1 MKFNN
6 IHMDNYKDIIH
17 RCGNDLNKVVY
28 DMIATREKEASQN
41 LPLLPLELIPL
52 SERLGKTDFT
62 LVVSGEVNRGKSTFI
77 NAIIGSDI
85 LPTFDKETTS
95 QVFKIKNSD
104 KESYAVVYGN
114 GDRESIKR
122 EDLVKYGTQLDA
134 AIVNV
139 DETESRRILFI
150 EVCYPIKNLPVG
162 VTIVDTPGIGST
174 FKEHTEIAKGFMQ
187 EADAI
192 IYLCS
197 SKHPLVKVDIDFIAK
212 SILPLPTSPN
222 MLFVM
227 SKADQADSEEAL
239 QKLVSRSQDQLISNF
254 RDYTNIGKVVIPVDG
269 LSLRDSNNAD
279 SKEEKDA
286 LRFVS
291 NFEKVNDA
299 IVRLIERQKFCW
311 LIATF
316 NSAAKYYKLVN
327 AYLDK
332 QIKEYDL
339 NEENREAKLTSLN
352 ARLERVEEE
361 LGFSRQRVVLTE
373 VSNILSSLRAEI
385 KKEFTS
391 DKSTLIKKYNN
402 KIDELP
408 KGLSSEALNE
418 EAHRLFKDV
427 VEDAVS
433 SWEELCGTTVRQIQ
447 SSLNIYH
454 KECQV
459 EIEEEYNL
467 ETNTDNEFSVD
478 LNVTMTERIDAMRG
492 KYFSALF
499 GTTVGVFAINA
510 LAATSATVASI
521 VSSTAFLG
529 PAGWIIG
536 GGTILYGLFYGN
548 KKAKEKAF
556 AKAKGE
562 IKGHISEI
570 LEELYNQLTQTS
582 LMEGKHESMLHSFEK
597 SMEDGATDTISEIY
611 SRTKKELESAK
622 RTLLA
627 SANTANRVKVVNQQ
641 TLWNNLAIN
650 LQKIVSDLKE
660 LKAEFEGI

>member
-1 MKFNN
+1 MESF
-6 IHMDNYKDIIH
+6 KDIIH
-17 RCGNDLNKVVY
+17 RCGKDLGKIVC
-28 DMIATREKEASQN
+28 DMVATCDKEVSQN
-41 LPLLPLELIPL
+41 LPLLPLELKPL
-52 SERLGKTDFT
+52 SERLDKTEFT

-77 NAIIGSDI
+77 NAIIGADI

-104 KESYAVVYGN
+104 IESYSVVYGN
-114 GDRESIKR
+114 GDRKCIKR
-122 EDLVKYGTQLDA
+122 EDLVKYGTQLDSLT
-134 AIVNV
+134 VNIE
-139 DETESRRILFI
+139 DSENSRILFI
-150 EVCYPIKNLPVG
+150 EVCYPIKNLPAG

-197 SKHPLVKVDIDFIAK
+197 AKHPMVKVDIDFITK

-222 MLFVM
+222 VLFVM

-239 QKLVSRSQDQLISNF
+239 RTLVVRAQDQLAANF
-254 RDYTNIGKVVIPVDG
+254 KNYDGIGKIVIPVDS
-269 LSLRDSNNAD
+269 LSLRDSNFAA
-279 SKEEKDA
+279 SAEEKDA
-286 LRFVS
+286 LRYVS
-291 NFEKVNDA
+291 NFEEVNEA
-299 IVRLIERQKFCW
+299 IIRLIERQKFCW
-311 LIATF
+311 LVATF

-352 ARLERVEEE
+352 NRLERVEEE
-361 LGFSRQRVVLTE
+361 LGLSRQRVVLTE
-373 VSNILSSLRAEI
+373 VSNILSSLRSEI

-391 DKSTLIKKYNN
+391 DKSCLVTKYYNQVDD
-402 KIDELP
+402 IS

-418 EAHRLFKDV
+418 EAQRLFKDV

-433 SWEELCGTTVRQIQ
+433 SWEELCATAVRQIQ
-447 SSLNIYH
+447 SALNIYH

-467 ETNTDNEFSVD
+467 DANTDNDFSVD

-521 VSSTAFLG
+521 VSSSAFLG

-548 KKAKEKAF
+548 RKAKEKAF
-556 AKAKGE
+556 TKAKSE
-562 IKGHISEI
+562 IKKHISEV
-570 LEELYNQLTQTS
+570 LEEIYSQLTQTS
-582 LMEGKHESMLHSFEK
+582 LLEGKHESMLHSFEK
-597 SMEDGATDTISEIY
+597 AMEDSATNTISEIY
-611 SRTKKELESAK
+611 NRTKKELEGAK
-622 RTLLA
+622 RALLA

-641 TLWNNLAIN
+641 TLWNNFAIS
-650 LQKIVSDLKE
+650 LQKIALDLKA
-660 LKAEFEGI
+660 LKAEFELI

>member
-1 MKFNN
+1 MESF
-6 IHMDNYKDIIH
+6 KDIIH
-17 RCGNDLNKVVY
+17 RCGKDLGKIVCDMVV
-28 DMIATREKEASQN
+28 TRDKEVSQN
-41 LPLLPLELIPL
+41 LPLLPLELKPL
-52 SERLGKTDFT
+52 SERLDKTEFT

-77 NAIIGSDI
+77 NAIIGADI

-104 KESYAVVYGN
+104 IESYSVVYGN
-114 GDRESIKR
+114 GDRKCIKR
-122 EDLVKYGTQLDA
+122 EDLVKYGTQLDSLT
-134 AIVNV
+134 VNIEGSG
-139 DETESRRILFI
+139 DSRILFI
-150 EVCYPIKNLPVG
+150 EVCYPIKNLPAG

-197 SKHPLVKVDIDFIAK
+197 AKHPMVKVDIDFITK

-222 MLFVM
+222 VLFVM

-239 QKLVSRSQDQLISNF
+239 RTLVVRAQDQLAANF
-254 RDYTNIGKVVIPVDG
+254 KNYDSIGKIVIPVDS
-269 LSLRDSNNAD
+269 LSLRDSNFAA
-279 SKEEKDA
+279 SAEEKDA
-286 LRFVS
+286 LRYVS
-291 NFEKVNDA
+291 NFEEVNEA
-299 IVRLIERQKFCW
+299 IIRLIERQKFCW
-311 LIATF
+311 LVATF

-352 ARLERVEEE
+352 NRLERVEEE
-361 LGFSRQRVVLTE
+361 LGLSRQRVVLTE
-373 VSNILSSLRAEI
+373 VSNILSSLRSEI

-391 DKSTLIKKYNN
+391 DKSCLVTKYYN
-402 KIDELP
+402 KVDDLS

-418 EAHRLFKDV
+418 EAQRLFKDV
-427 VEDAVS
+427 LEDAVS
-433 SWEELCGTTVRQIQ
+433 CWEELCATAVRQIQ
-447 SSLNIYH
+447 SALNIYH

-467 ETNTDNEFSVD
+467 DANTDNDFSVD

-521 VSSTAFLG
+521 VSSSAFLG

-548 KKAKEKAF
+548 RKAKEKAF
-556 AKAKGE
+556 TKAKSE
-562 IKGHISEI
+562 IKKHISEV
-570 LEELYNQLTQTS
+570 LEEIYNQLTQTS
-582 LMEGKHESMLHSFEK
+582 LLEGKHESMLHSFEK
-597 SMEDGATDTISEIY
+597 AMEDSATNTISEIY
-611 SRTKKELESAK
+611 NRTKKELEGAK
-622 RTLLA
+622 RALLA

-641 TLWNNLAIN
+641 TLWNNFAIS
-650 LQKIVSDLKE
+650 LQKMALDLKA
-660 LKAEFEGI
+660 LKAEFELI

>member
-1 MKFNN
+1 MEIF
-6 IHMDNYKDIIH
+6 KDIIH
-17 RCGNDLNKVVY
+17 RCGKDLGKIVCEMV
-28 DMIATREKEASQN
+28 ATRDKEVSQN
-41 LPLLPLELIPL
+41 LPLLPLELKPL
-52 SERLGKTDFT
+52 SQRVDKTEFS

-77 NAIIGSDI
+77 NAIIGADI

-104 KESYAVVYGN
+104 IESYSVVYGN
-114 GDRESIKR
+114 GDRKCIKR
-122 EDLVKYGTQLDA
+122 EDLVLYGTQLDSLT
-134 AIVNV
+134 VNI
-139 DETESRRILFI
+139 EGSENPRILFI
-150 EVCYPIKNLPVG
+150 EVCYPIKNLPAG

-197 SKHPLVKVDIDFIAK
+197 AKHPMVKVDIDFITK
-212 SILPLPTSPN
+212 SIVPLPTSPN
-222 MLFVM
+222 VLFVM
-227 SKADQADSEEAL
+227 SKADQADSEDAL
-239 QKLVSRSQDQLISNF
+239 RTLIDRAQDQLIANF
-254 RDYTNIGKVVIPVDG
+254 KDYASIGKIVIPVDS
-269 LSLRDSNNAD
+269 LSLRDSNFAV
-279 SKEEKDA
+279 SAEEKDA
-286 LRFVS
+286 LRYVS
-291 NFEKVNDA
+291 NFEEVNEA
-299 IVRLIERQKFCW
+299 IIRLIERQKFCW
-311 LIATF
+311 LVATF

-339 NEENREAKLTSLN
+339 NEENREAKLASLN
-352 ARLERVEEE
+352 TRLERVEEE
-361 LGFSRQRVVLTE
+361 LGLSRQRVVLTE
-373 VSNILSSLRAEI
+373 VSNILSSLRSEI

-391 DKSTLIKKYNN
+391 DKSSLITKYYN
-402 KIDELP
+402 KVDDLS
-408 KGLSSEALNE
+408 KGLSSEALNK
-418 EAHRLFKDV
+418 EAQRLFKDV

-433 SWEELCGTTVRQIQ
+433 SWEELCATAVRQIQ
-447 SSLNIYH
+447 SALNIYH

-467 ETNTDNEFSVD
+467 DTNADNDFSVD

-521 VSSTAFLG
+521 VSSSAFLG

-556 AKAKGE
+556 TKAKSE
-562 IKGHISEI
+562 IKKHISEV
-570 LEELYNQLTQTS
+570 LEEIYNQLTQTS
-582 LMEGKHESMLHSFEK
+582 LLEGKHESMLHSFEK
-597 SMEDGATDTISEIY
+597 AMEESATNTISEIY
-611 SRTKKELESAK
+611 NRTKKELEGAK
-622 RTLLA
+622 RAFLA

-641 TLWNNLAIN
+641 TLWNNFAIS
-650 LQKIVSDLKE
+650 LQKIALDLKA
-660 LKAEFEGI
+660 LKAEFELI

>member
-1 MKFNN
+1 MEIF
-6 IHMDNYKDIIH
+6 KDIIH
-17 RCGNDLNKVVY
+17 RCGKDLGKIVCEMV
-28 DMIATREKEASQN
+28 ATRDKEVSQN
-41 LPLLPLELIPL
+41 LPLLPLELKPL
-52 SERLGKTDFT
+52 SQRVDKTEFS

-77 NAIIGSDI
+77 NAIIGADI

-104 KESYAVVYGN
+104 IESYSVVYGN
-114 GDRESIKR
+114 GDRKCIKR
-122 EDLVKYGTQLDA
+122 EDLVLYGTQLDSLT
-134 AIVNV
+134 VNI
-139 DETESRRILFI
+139 EGSENPRILFI
-150 EVCYPIKNLPVG
+150 EVCYPIKNLPAG

-197 SKHPLVKVDIDFIAK
+197 AKHPMVKVDIDFITK
-212 SILPLPTSPN
+212 SIVPLPTSPN
-222 MLFVM
+222 VLFVM
-227 SKADQADSEEAL
+227 SKADQADSEDAL
-239 QKLVSRSQDQLISNF
+239 RTLIDRAQDQLIANF
-254 RDYTNIGKVVIPVDG
+254 KDYASIGKIVIPVDS
-269 LSLRDSNNAD
+269 LSLRDSNFAV
-279 SKEEKDA
+279 SAEEKDA
-286 LRFVS
+286 LRYVS
-291 NFEKVNDA
+291 NFEEVNEA
-299 IVRLIERQKFCW
+299 IIRLIERQKFCW
-311 LIATF
+311 LVATF

-339 NEENREAKLTSLN
+339 NEENREAKLASLN
-352 ARLERVEEE
+352 TRLERVEEE
-361 LGFSRQRVVLTE
+361 LGLSRQRVVLTE
-373 VSNILSSLRAEI
+373 VSNILSSLRSEI

-391 DKSTLIKKYNN
+391 DKSSLITKYYN
-402 KIDELP
+402 KVDDLS
-408 KGLSSEALNE
+408 KGLSSEALNK
-418 EAHRLFKDV
+418 EAQRLFKDV

-433 SWEELCGTTVRQIQ
+433 SWEELCATAVRQIQ
-447 SSLNIYH
+447 SALNIYH

-467 ETNTDNEFSVD
+467 DTNADNDFSVD

-521 VSSTAFLG
+521 VSSSAFLG

-556 AKAKGE
+556 TKAKSE
-562 IKGHISEI
+562 IKKHISEV
-570 LEELYNQLTQTS
+570 LEEIYNQLTQTS
-582 LMEGKHESMLHSFEK
+582 LLEGKHESMLHSFEK
-597 SMEDGATDTISEIY
+597 AMEESATNTISEIY
-611 SRTKKELESAK
+611 NRTKKELEGAK
-622 RTLLA
+622 RALLA

-641 TLWNNLAIN
+641 TLWNNFAIS
-650 LQKIVSDLKE
+650 LQKIALDLKA
-660 LKAEFEGI
+660 LKAEFELI